1 MKIGIS
7 TLFYLKHDFSLLIKK
22 LKIIKLEYIEL
33 VDEGLHSLNSK
44 RIKTIKNINEENKQ
58 IFTVNFPFVDVNI
71 ASPFTSVRRAVLT
84 RLIKSI
90 KLSSELGAKLWIFHP
105 GLKTGISHIYPWI
118 DWKIQLE

>member
-22 LKIIKLEYIEL
+22 LKRIKLEYIEL
-33 VDEGLHSLNSK
+33 VGEGLHSLNSK

-58 IFTVNFPFVDVNI
+58 IFTVHSPFVDVNI
-71 ASPFTSVRRAVLT
+71 ASPFTSVCRAVLR

-90 KLSSELGAKLWIFHP
+90 KLSSELGAKLWVFHP
-105 GLKTGISHIYPWI
+105 GLKMVYVISI
-118 DWKIQLE
+118 LG